1 MSTLTP
7 LNIEQMRR
15 RVAALDARGIATICS
30 PRHVQSVIEDLQR
43 DVRQLV
49 GHIKA
54 IQPDIEH
61 QAENAPI
68 PDTLGNP
75 DEPLSFSA
83 LVRGVDP
90 TMRRITVYA
99 SSRFQARLAC
109 QQAGLIVYEL
119 SLLPKEVAR

>member
-7 LNIEQMRR
+7 LNIEQMQR
-15 RVAALDARGIATICS
+15 RVAALDARSIAEICS

-54 IQPDIEH
+54 VQPDIEH
-61 QAENAPI
+61 EAKNTAI
-68 PDTLGNP
+68 PESLGNP

-83 LVRGVDP
+83 LVRGVAP
-90 TMRRITVYA
+90 AMKRIVVYA
-99 SSRFQARLAC
+99 TSRHQARVTC
-109 QQAGLIVYEL
+109 HQAGLIVYEL
-119 SLLPKEVAR
+119 SLMPKEPIR